1 MAQWFDRDQL
11 SGRIEVDEAYV
22 GGEEEKVLG
31 RHLQN
36 KALIVVAA
44 QVDGNRIGRIR
55 LRQIADNT
63 YGSLRPSNKKPTTR
77 GRGVV
82 GGGRRGCGGLDGF
95 GSPQEPRAPGPRRK
109 NAADALPR
117 VHLISLLK
125 RWLLGTHQGAVSVI
139 HLPYYLD
146 EFT

>member
-55 LRQIADNT
+55 LRHIADNT
-63 YGSLRPSNKKPTTR
+63 YGSLRPFIQETITPGST
-77 GRGVV
+77 VV
-82 GGGRRGCGGLDGF
+82 TDGHNGYDGLERF
-95 GSPQEPRAPGPRRK
+95 GYPHEIHVIGPRLK

-117 VHLISLLK
+117 VHLAF
-125 RWLLGTHQGAVSVI
+125 RC
-139 HLPYYLD
+139 
-146 EFT
+146 